1 MFATAANLAQQ
12 PLASAPPMCL
22 SALTIALPAPGPGV
36 AAAAAGVEF
45 LRYLRVCAVAS
56 LGALLSFQAIGL
68 LVFVLVVGRR
78 RLVTR
83 RSLEMSFVG
92 STDVRCATVVGHLRW
107 VCCRLLVERL
117 VPSGLGTPVLSRV
130 LLSL

>member
-1 MFATAANLAQQ
+1 
-12 PLASAPPMCL
+12 MCL

-36 AAAAAGVEF
+36 AAAAAGVE
-45 LRYLRVCAVAS
+45 YLRVYAVAS

-68 LVFVLVVGRR
+68 LVPVLVAGRR

-92 STDVRCATVVGHLRW
+92 STDVRCATVVGRLRW